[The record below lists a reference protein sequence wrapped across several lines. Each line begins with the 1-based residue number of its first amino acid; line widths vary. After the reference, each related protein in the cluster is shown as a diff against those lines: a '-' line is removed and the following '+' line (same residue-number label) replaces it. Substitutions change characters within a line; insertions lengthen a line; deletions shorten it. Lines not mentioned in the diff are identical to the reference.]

1 MLQQALQDGV
11 PCHGDIS
18 GEVAVRQMS
27 SRLGQTLLEAGMISL
42 PDMATVSALVL
53 LAWATSADDLQ
64 LDTPE
69 LLREVHARHGGKA
82 VDLEYSK
89 LARESLEVLTLAIS
103 LPYSP
108 RLPDQGQDLARL
120 PGRPRR
126 LIAGVQRAW
135 AGGLIAELVEDWI
148 FPASKL

>member
-1 MLQQALQDGV
+1 M
-11 PCHGDIS
+11 
-18 GEVAVRQMS
+18 
-27 SRLGQTLLEAGMISL
+27 
-42 PDMATVSALVL
+42 
-53 LAWATSADDLQ
+53 
-64 LDTPE
+64 
-69 LLREVHARHGGKA
+69 
-82 VDLEYSK
+82 
-89 LARESLEVLTLAIS
+89 LTLAIS